1 MCIEGR
7 IQEAENSRSQGGQ
20 DVTRLMC
27 LFRESQSREIAKSN
41 QQSATKRRHT
51 FLNSWLLGF
60 LNSTPLLRARH
71 LAHVDIH
78 LSICSPAHVNDL
90 ERSIRCSLEAFALS
104 RRRNASRKLGNDARI
119 STVQNPVRQRLTR
132 PQNRTIVA
140 CGRYGKIASQIDRLA
155 PHTLAGQVGC
165 LIDVEE
171 APTRHLPWPIGLP
184 LAHSPV

>member
-60 LNSTPLLRARH
+60 LNSPRFTPRSSPRARRYSLVH
-71 LAHVDIH
+71 LLPGARQRSGTVDQV
-78 LSICSPAHVNDL
+78 LVGSFRP
-90 ERSIRCSLEAFALS
+90 LEA
-104 RRRNASRKLGNDARI
+104 
-119 STVQNPVRQRLTR
+119 PE
-132 PQNRTIVA
+132 
-140 CGRYGKIASQIDRLA
+140 RLA
-155 PHTLAGQVGC
+155 
-165 LIDVEE
+165 E
-171 APTRHLPWPIGLP
+171 TRQ
-184 LAHSPV
+184 